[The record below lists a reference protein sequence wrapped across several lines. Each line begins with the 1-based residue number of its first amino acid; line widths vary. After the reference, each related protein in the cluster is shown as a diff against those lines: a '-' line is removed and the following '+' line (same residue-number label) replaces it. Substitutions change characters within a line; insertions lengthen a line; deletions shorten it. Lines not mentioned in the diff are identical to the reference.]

1 MYQEENFPPAKKR
14 HGKELIMIQ
23 DNNFSSM
30 KQSQE
35 LLEGLK
41 KNDIRKSQ
49 TDLKMADSC
58 RN

>member
-1 MYQEENFPPAKKR
+1 MKK
-14 HGKELIMIQ
+14 KPMKDLIMIQ

-41 KNDIRKSQ
+41 KPEKTRKAQS
-49 TDLKMADSC
+49 DLKKTNGSIISG
-58 RN
+58 